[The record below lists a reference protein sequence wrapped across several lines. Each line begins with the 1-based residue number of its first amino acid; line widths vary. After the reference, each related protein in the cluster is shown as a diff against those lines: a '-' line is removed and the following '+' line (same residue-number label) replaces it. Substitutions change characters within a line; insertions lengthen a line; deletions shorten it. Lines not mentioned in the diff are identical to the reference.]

1 MCTNLKSEKDVNEKP
16 LLVIILQVL
25 LHMLWKGER
34 PCEKISYVCVLGKDH
49 CSPDSLPLIVI
60 CFTGF
65 DIIIYNLSFTL
76 LNHVHDFLLY
86 FRDIIN

>member
-49 CSPDSLPLIVI
+49 CSPFSSSDSHLFHWIR
-60 CFTGF
+60 
-65 DIIIYNLSFTL
+65 YN
-76 LNHVHDFLLY
+76 N
-86 FRDIIN
+86 I